1 MAKTPEMITV
11 KIKFDTWIGEERFDA
26 VTGIDPYTKQPVYR
40 VIDLPFEQGLNLLKE
55 GKAERA
61 DPIPGTE

>member
-1 MAKTPEMITV
+1 MAKTPEKITV
-11 KIKFDTWIGEERFDA
+11 RLKYDTWVGDERLAA
-26 VTGIDPYTKQPVYR
+26 VVGVDPETKREIYR
-40 VIDLPFEQGLNLLKE
+40 IADLPFEQGLTLLKE

>member
-1 MAKTPEMITV
+1 MAKTPEKITV
-11 KIKFDTWIGEERFDA
+11 RLKFDTWVGDERIDA
-26 VTGIDPYTKQPVYR
+26 VIGIDSDTKQTIYR
-40 VIDLPFEQGLNLLKE
+40 IADLPFDQGLNLLKE